1 MQGWGWDVAQ
11 KFRESILHEDH
22 VDLLPDLDRQLRRSL
37 GLNVRCDST
46 KVAKI
51 WEKCANDP
59 EYYIFGGFVRTFDEK
74 DRSSPRKPIYASPHL
89 KAALKHI
96 HTSTQGDVAAVSKS
110 RQMMLSWLL
119 AAYCSW
125 EAKFH
130 DQARVMWQTKKA
142 EDAWMVVYKNSWF
155 HARIAFIE
163 RAMPGFMRSIGLK
176 GTRGEL
182 WYPNGSII
190 SGIPQGAD
198 QLRSYAASLVVCD
211 EACFQ
216 PEFED
221 AFKAALP
228 MAKGDPSVPGSGGRI
243 VLITSAKGGTY
254 YAELVEEEQD
264 DDANVVMNAA

>member
-1 MQGWGWDVAQ
+1 VAR

-22 VDLLPDLDRQLRRSL
+22 VDLLPDEDRKLRREL
-37 GLNVRCDST
+37 GMNSRTSET

-51 WEKCANDP
+51 WERCSQDP

-74 DRSSPRKPIYASPHL
+74 DRSSPRKPMLREKYL
-89 KAALKHI
+89 LTVLDHI
-96 HTSTQGDVAAVSKS
+96 HSNTQGDVAAISKS
-110 RQMMLSWLL
+110 RQMLLSWLL

-130 DQARVMWQTKKA
+130 EQSRVMWQTKKA
-142 EDAWMVVYKNSWF
+142 EDAQMVVYRNSWY

-163 RAMPGFMRSIGLK
+163 RAMPRFMRSIGLK
-176 GTRGEL
+176 GTVGDL

-190 SGIPQGAD
+190 SGIPEGPD
-198 QLRSYAASLVVCD
+198 QLRSFAASLVVMD

-216 PEFED
+216 PAFRD

-228 MAKGDPSVPGSGGRI
+228 MAKGDPSTPGSGGRI
-243 VLITSAKGGTY
+243 VIITSAKGGTY
-254 YAELVEEEQD
+254 YSELVEEED
-264 DDANVVMNAA
+264 DDDIFIQAA